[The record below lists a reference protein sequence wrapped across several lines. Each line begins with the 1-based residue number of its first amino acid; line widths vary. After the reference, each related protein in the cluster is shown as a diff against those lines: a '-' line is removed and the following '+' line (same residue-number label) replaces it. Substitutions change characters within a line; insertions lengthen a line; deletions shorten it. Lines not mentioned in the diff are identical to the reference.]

1 MLKEYL
7 ESIKDLTPESN
18 ELTHR
23 TFLQILLISLKDDFN
38 TEFKIEHEPK
48 KDKQGGQPDFRV
60 SYQGLNIG
68 YIENKRVG
76 TDLIQLLKSDQILKY
91 LELNPNLMLTD
102 YLNFVWVGKDENN
115 APLIKKEI
123 SVSSLDELSKPLK
136 PNPQTECDLVELFK
150 SFFNYEAA
158 PITNAKDFATHL
170 SAPTKYLKDALIQYQ
185 EKAQV
190 SSIFNNFKEYLY
202 EELSF
207 EDFSDA
213 LAQTLTYSLFLA
225 KLNHPFEKI
234 NLDNVRSSIPENFAV
249 IREMADFLKK
259 LDAIKEIQW
268 LLDEILSLIN
278 HVNMDSII
286 KDLNDDK
293 DPYLHFYETFLSA
306 YDPKLREK
314 KGVYYTPDSV
324 VKFIINALDSLLKT
338 HFKDAPLGLKS
349 ALDNEN
355 IKLLDFATGTGTFLL
370 EAFRKALET
379 RKTSDGGTS
388 TKEDK
393 YQNLLKQFYG
403 FEYLIAP
410 YAIAH
415 LNLSQAFKEEFKKP
429 LKENDALQIILT
441 NTLIQPSEIAADRG
455 LQPIFEKELKSAQ
468 EIKKDEKI
476 LIITGNPPYSGA
488 SSNEGLFEW
497 EVRAT
502 YGIEPEFQTIEI
514 ERNVKLTDK
523 IKKLLKNIQTQ
534 NEGDKSVKNTNKD
547 ALKNLKKLHSKYKLQ
562 KEKNPKWLLDDYVK
576 FMRFAQNKIES
587 LGHGLFGFISNNAF
601 LDNPTFRGLRRSLL
615 ECYDELYILNLHGNA
630 RKKEETPQGA
640 KDENVFNIM
649 QGVSINLFVKKAQA
663 TKQKILQKIYYYDVY
678 GERAEKYDF
687 LAQNDLNSI
696 EWLELAPREPFY
708 LLIPQKTSL
717 LDEYEQGFSVQDMF
731 QVGSTGICSQ
741 RDHVVFHKDKE
752 SLLKLLKDFSTLEP
766 SELRRIYNIKKD
778 GRDWRLEYA
787 IKDVKANANNLEEY
801 IVSCQYRPFDFYYT
815 YYTGKSKSFIAY
827 PRGEVFKHMLPPPT
841 NPKTPNQTCKNV
853 ALNIARQSKMHG
865 EWRYVMA
872 HKELVDINLIASAGS
887 MGVGYNYPICQFN
900 NPNYTENFTPEFRSF
915 IDKHYNH
922 SFEPLEVLGYI
933 YALLY
938 SPNYRKRYEE
948 FLKADYPKIL
958 FTNNKDL
965 FRVLSLLGIE
975 LIGLHVLNQESLN
988 HSFEKLKDATIGGSY
1003 YKEAHERNPIIK
1015 KPSYNEPEQ
1024 RLYINHSAY
1033 FRGVSEE
1040 IYNYMIGGYGVL
1052 DKYLK
1057 SHKNESCNFDHVSNI
1072 IKVIARTI
1080 EIQKTLGFLTSDLP
1094 HLKGNDSQAL
1104 MQEILQ
1110 NPPPPPHLIPISPL
1124 SYRAKPKP
1132 SEILTLMPH
1141 SSAKKQAIT
1150 ISIAEAEV
1158 QPSLYSVLPNLA
1170 LICDRGS
1177 KVSPISNVFVTNML
1191 CDLHVNGS
1199 GSYAFLLYR
1208 LE

>member
-7 ESIKDLTPESN
+7 ESIKDLTPEKN

-23 TFLQILLISLKDDFN
+23 PFLHNLLDKLKNHFN
-38 TEFKIEHEPK
+38 KEFKIEHEPK
-48 KDKQGGQPDFRV
+48 REQRSQPDFRI

-68 YIENKRVG
+68 YIENKKVG
-76 TDLIQLLKSDQILKY
+76 FDLNQLLEEKQILKY
-91 LELNPNLMLTD
+91 LELNPNLMLTN
-102 YLNFVWVGKDENN
+102 YLDFVWVGKDENN
-115 APLIKKEI
+115 EPLIKRKI
-123 SVSSLDELSKPLK
+123 SVASLDELSKPLK
-136 PNPQTECDLVELFK
+136 PEPQTERDLIELFK
-150 SFFNYEAA
+150 SFFNHEAA

-170 SAPTKYLKDALIQYQ
+170 SPRTRYLKDALIKYQ
-185 EKAQV
+185 EKTQV
-190 SSIFNNFKEYLY
+190 SSIFKNFKEYLY

-234 NLDNVRSSIPENFAV
+234 NLDNVRSSIPKNFAV

-259 LDAIKEIQW
+259 LDEIKEIQW
-268 LLDEILSLIN
+268 LLNEILSSIN
-278 HVNMDSII
+278 HVDMDSIL

-370 EAFRKALET
+370 EAFRKALEV

-429 LKENDALQIILT
+429 LKENDVLKIILT

-497 EVRAT
+497 EVKAT

-514 ERNVKLTDK
+514 EKNIKLTDK
-523 IKKLLKNIQTQ
+523 IKKFLNNIQKQ
-534 NEGDKSVKNTNKD
+534 KESGSKD
-547 ALKNLKKLHSKYKLQ
+547 ALKALKNLHSKYKLQ

-649 QGVSINLFVKKAQA
+649 QGVSINLFVKKAQT
-663 TKQKILQKIYYYDVY
+663 TKQKIYYYDVY
-678 GERAEKYDF
+678 GERAEKYAF

-696 EWLELAPREPFY
+696 EWLEVAPRGPFY
-708 LLIPQKTSL
+708 LLLPLKTPL

-731 QVGSTGICSQ
+731 QVGSTGICSK

-766 SELRRIYNIKKD
+766 SELRRKYDIGD
-778 GRDWRLEYA
+778 DSRDWRLDNA
-787 IKDVKANANNLEEY
+787 IKEVKTNIKRLEKY
-801 IVSCQYRPFDFYYT
+801 IVLCQYRPFDYRWT
-815 YYTGKSKSFIAY
+815 YYTPNSRTFLAY
-827 PRGEVFKHMLPPPT
+827 PVYDVFKHMLPPPT
-841 NPKTPNQTCKNV
+841 NPKTPNQTRKNV
-853 ALNIARQSKMHG
+853 ALNTPRQLKNNDKSWTQCFISSH
-865 EWRYVMA
+865 
-872 HKELVDINLIASAGS
+872 INDQGLSSGGNGAG
-887 MGVGYNYPICQFN
+887 VNYPLYQFRD
-900 NPNYTENFTPEFRSF
+900 PNYTENFTPEFRSF
-915 IDKHYNH
+915 IDKHYSH
-922 SFEPLEVLGYI
+922 HFEPLEVLGYI

-938 SPNYRKRYEE
+938 SPNYRKRYED
-948 FLKADYPKIL
+948 FLKTDYPKIL

-988 HSFEKLKDATIGGSY
+988 YSSEKLKDATIGESC
-1003 YKEAHERNPIIK
+1003 YKEAHDRIIK
-1015 KPSYNEPEQ
+1015 KPSHNEPEK

-1033 FRGVSEE
+1033 FRGVSQE
-1040 IYNYMIGGYGVL
+1040 IYHYMIGGYGVL

-1057 SHKNESCNFDHVSNI
+1057 SHKNEPCNFDHVTNI

-1110 NPPPPPHLIPISPL
+1110 NPPPPPHLIPISLL

-1141 SSAKKQAIT
+1141 SSAKKRAIT
-1150 ISIAEAEV
+1150 TSTAEAEV
-1158 QPSLYSVLPNLA
+1158 QPSPYSVLPNLA

>member
-7 ESIKDLTPESN
+7 ESIKNITPESN
-18 ELTHR
+18 EPTHR
-23 TFLQILLISLKDDFN
+23 RPLENLLISLKDHFN
-38 TEFKIEHEPK
+38 KEFKIEHEPK
-48 KDKQGGQPDFRV
+48 RERGSQPDFRI

-76 TDLIQLLKSDQILKY
+76 TDLNQLLKKDQILKY

-102 YLNFVWVGKDENN
+102 YLNFMWVGKDENN
-115 APLIKKEI
+115 EPLIKREI
-123 SVSSLDELSKPLK
+123 SVASLDELSKPLK
-136 PNPQTECDLVELFK
+136 PNPQTERDLIELFR
-150 SFFNYEAA
+150 SFFNHEAA
-158 PITNAKDFATHL
+158 PITNAKDFANAL
-170 SAPTKYLKDALIQYQ
+170 SAPTRYLKDALIAYQ
-185 EKAQV
+185 KDDQV
-190 SSIFNNFKEYLY
+190 SSIFKNFKEYLY

-207 EDFSDA
+207 EDFNDA
-213 LAQTLTYSLFLA
+213 FAQTLTYSLFIA

-234 NLDNVRSSIPENFAV
+234 NLDNVRSSIPKNFAV
-249 IREMADFLKK
+249 IREMADFLKR
-259 LDAIKEIQW
+259 LDSIKEIQW

-278 HVNMDSII
+278 HVDMDSII

-306 YDPKLREK
+306 YDPKLRES

-379 RKTSDGGTS
+379 RKTSDGGIS

-429 LKENDALQIILT
+429 LKENDALKIILT
-441 NTLIQPSEIAADRG
+441 NTLIQPSEIVAYRG

-468 EIKKDEKI
+468 EIKKNEKI

-497 EVRAT
+497 EVKAT

-514 ERNVKLTDK
+514 EKKVKLTAK
-523 IKKLLKNIQTQ
+523 IQTLLKNIQKQ
-534 NEGDKSVKNTNKD
+534 KESGSKN
-547 ALKNLKKLHSKYKLQ
+547 ALKELKNLHSKYKLQ

-576 FMRFAQNKIES
+576 FMRFAQNKIKS

-649 QGVSINLFVKKAQA
+649 QGVSINLFVKKAQT
-663 TKQKILQKIYYYDVY
+663 TKQKICYYDVY
-678 GERAEKYDF
+678 GERAEKYAF

-696 EWLELAPREPFY
+696 EWLEIAPREPFY
-708 LLIPQKTSL
+708 LLIPQKTPL
-717 LDEYEQGFSVQDMF
+717 LEEYEQGFSVQDMF
-731 QVGSTGICSQ
+731 QIGSTGICSQ

-841 NPKTPNQTCKNV
+841 NPKTPNQTRKNV

-887 MGVGYNYPICQFN
+887 MGVGYNYPLYQFKH
-900 NPNYTENFTPEFRSF
+900 PNYTENFTPEFRSF
-915 IDKHYNH
+915 IDKHYSH
-922 SFEPLEVLGYI
+922 PFEPLEILGYI

-938 SPNYRKRYEE
+938 SPKQWRETLPDLPSLNFDENPLESFKEIKDLAPSVYRKLLDNDGI
-948 FLKADYPKIL
+948 FNLVLIL
-958 FTNNKDL
+958 F
-965 FRVLSLLGIE
+965 
-975 LIGLHVLNQESLN
+975 
-988 HSFEKLKDATIGGSY
+988 
-1003 YKEAHERNPIIK
+1003 
-1015 KPSYNEPEQ
+1015 PEQ
-1024 RLYINHSAY
+1024 KVLKMLIEHFRQQNKTIYQQLASKLAARL
-1033 FRGVSEE
+1033 
-1040 IYNYMIGGYGVL
+1040 
-1052 DKYLK
+1052 
-1057 SHKNESCNFDHVSNI
+1057 
-1072 IKVIARTI
+1072 
-1080 EIQKTLGFLTSDLP
+1080 LP
-1094 HLKGNDSQAL
+1094 L
-1104 MQEILQ
+1104 
-1110 NPPPPPHLIPISPL
+1110 
-1124 SYRAKPKP
+1124 R
-1132 SEILTLMPH
+1132 
-1141 SSAKKQAIT
+1141 
-1150 ISIAEAEV
+1150 
-1158 QPSLYSVLPNLA
+1158 
-1170 LICDRGS
+1170 
-1177 KVSPISNVFVTNML
+1177 
-1191 CDLHVNGS
+1191 
-1199 GSYAFLLYR
+1199 
-1208 LE
+1208 

>member
-7 ESIKDLTPESN
+7 ESIKDLTPEKN

-23 TFLQILLISLKDDFN
+23 LFLHNLLDKLKNHFN
-38 TEFKIEHEPK
+38 KEFKIEHEPK
-48 KDKQGGQPDFRV
+48 KEQGSQPDFRV
-60 SYQGLNIG
+60 SFQGLNIG
-68 YIENKRVG
+68 YIENKRAG
-76 TDLIQLLKSDQILKY
+76 EDLSQLLKSDQILKY

-102 YLNFVWVGKDENN
+102 YLNFMWVGKDENN
-115 APLIKKEI
+115 APFIKKEI
-123 SVSSLDELSKPLK
+123 SIASLDELSKPPK
-136 PNPQTECDLVELFK
+136 AQTERDLIELFK

-158 PITNAKDFATHL
+158 PIANAKDFATHL
-170 SAPTKYLKDALIQYQ
+170 SPRTRYLKDALIKYQ
-185 EKAQV
+185 EKTQV
-190 SSIFNNFKEYLY
+190 SSIFKNFKEYLY

-259 LDAIKEIQW
+259 LDGIKEIQW
-268 LLDEILSLIN
+268 LLNEILSSIN
-278 HVNMDSII
+278 HVDMDSIL

-306 YDPKLREK
+306 YDPKLRES

-370 EAFRKALET
+370 EAFRKALEM
-379 RKTSDGGTS
+379 RKTSDGGIS

-429 LKENDALQIILT
+429 LKENDALKIILT
-441 NTLIQPSEIAADRG
+441 NTLIQPSEIAAYRG
-455 LQPIFEKELKSAQ
+455 LNPIFETELLNAQ
-468 EIKKDEKI
+468 EIKKDENI

-497 EVRAT
+497 EVKAT
-502 YGIEPEFQTIEI
+502 YGIEPKFQTIEI
-514 ERNVKLTDK
+514 EKKVKLTDK
-523 IKKLLKNIQTQ
+523 IKKLLKNLQTQ
-534 NEGDKSVKNTNKD
+534 KESNNQTQKQSNKSVKNTNKD
-547 ALKNLKKLHSKYKLQ
+547 ALKSLKQLHSKYKLQ
-562 KEKNPKWLLDDYVK
+562 NEKNPKWLLDDYVK

-630 RKKEETPQGA
+630 RKKEKTPQGTD
-640 KDENVFNIM
+640 DENVFNIK
-649 QGVSINLFVKKAQA
+649 QGVSINLFVKKPQT
-663 TKQKILQKIYYYDVY
+663 TKQKIHYYDVY
-678 GERAEKYDF
+678 GKRAEKYAF

-696 EWLELAPREPFY
+696 EWLELTPREPFY
-708 LLIPQKTSL
+708 SLLPLETPL
-717 LDEYEQGFSVQDMF
+717 LDEYEQGFSVQEMF
-731 QVGSTGICSQ
+731 QISSVGIVTG
-741 RDHVVFHKDKE
+741 RDRIFIANNTE
-752 SLLKLLKDFSTLEP
+752 SLKEQVLKYCNEFNEQC
-766 SELRRIYNIKKD
+766 
-778 GRDWRLEYA
+778 
-787 IKDVKANANNLEEY
+787 IKD
-801 IVSCQYRPFDFYYT
+801 IHYRPFDIRKVYYDT
-815 YYTGKSKSFIAY
+815 KKLERARENT
-827 PRGEVFKHMLPPPT
+827 FKHMLPPPT
-841 NPKTPNQTCKNV
+841 NPKTPNQTRKNA
-853 ALNIARQSKMHG
+853 ALNTPRQLKNNDKS
-865 EWRYVMA
+865 WTQCFISSN
-872 HKELVDINLIASAGS
+872 INDQGLSSGGNGAG
-887 MGVGYNYPICQFN
+887 VNYPLYQFRD
-900 NPNYTENFTPEFRSF
+900 PNYTENFTPEFRSF

-938 SPNYRKRYEE
+938 SPNYRKRYED

-958 FTNNKDL
+958 FTENKDL

-988 HSFEKLKDATIGGSY
+988 YSFEKLKDATIGESGY
-1003 YKEAHERNPIIK
+1003 IEAHERNPIIK
-1015 KPSYNEPEQ
+1015 KPSHNEQ
-1024 RLYINHSAY
+1024 QLYINHSAY
-1033 FRGVSEE
+1033 FSGVSQE
-1040 IYNYMIGGYGVL
+1040 IYDYRIGGYCVL

-1057 SHKNESCNFDHVSNI
+1057 SHKNEPCDFDHVTRI

-1094 HLKGNDSQAL
+1094 HLKGNDSKAL

-1110 NPPPPPHLIPISPL
+1110 NPPPPPPI
-1124 SYRAKPKP
+1124 
-1132 SEILTLMPH
+1132 
-1141 SSAKKQAIT
+1141 
-1150 ISIAEAEV
+1150 
-1158 QPSLYSVLPNLA
+1158 
-1170 LICDRGS
+1170 
-1177 KVSPISNVFVTNML
+1177 
-1191 CDLHVNGS
+1191 
-1199 GSYAFLLYR
+1199 
-1208 LE
+1208 

>member
-1 MLKEYL
+1 
-7 ESIKDLTPESN
+7 
-18 ELTHR
+18 
-23 TFLQILLISLKDDFN
+23 
-38 TEFKIEHEPK
+38 
-48 KDKQGGQPDFRV
+48 
-60 SYQGLNIG
+60 
-68 YIENKRVG
+68 
-76 TDLIQLLKSDQILKY
+76 
-91 LELNPNLMLTD
+91 
-102 YLNFVWVGKDENN
+102 
-115 APLIKKEI
+115 KEI
-123 SVSSLDELSKPLK
+123 ERVK
-136 PNPQTECDLVELFK
+136 
-150 SFFNYEAA
+150 
-158 PITNAKDFATHL
+158 I
-170 SAPTKYLKDALIQYQ
+170 
-185 EKAQV
+185 
-190 SSIFNNFKEYLY
+190 NNKEYLY

-213 LAQTLTYSLFLA
+213 FAQTLTYSLFLA

-234 NLDNVRSSIPENFAV
+234 NLDNVRSSIPKNFAV

-259 LDAIKEIQW
+259 LDEIEEIQW
-268 LLDEILSLIN
+268 LLNEILSSIN
-278 HVNMDSII
+278 HVDMDSIL

-306 YDPKLREK
+306 YDPKLRES

-370 EAFRKALET
+370 EAFRKALEM

-429 LKENDALQIILT
+429 LKENDALKIILT
-441 NTLIQPSEIAADRG
+441 NTLIQPSEIAAYRG
-455 LQPIFEKELKSAQ
+455 LQPIFETELKSAQ
-468 EIKKDEKI
+468 KIKKDENI

-497 EVRAT
+497 EVKAT

-514 ERNVKLTDK
+514 EKKVKLTDK
-523 IKKLLKNIQTQ
+523 IQTLLKNIQKQ
-534 NEGDKSVKNTNKD
+534 KESGSKN
-547 ALKNLKKLHSKYKLQ
+547 ALKELKSLHSKYKLQ

-640 KDENVFNIM
+640 KDENVFNIK
-649 QGVSINLFVKKAQA
+649 QGVSINLFVKKVQVV
-663 TKQKILQKIYYYDVY
+663 KQKIFYYDVY
-678 GERAEKYDF
+678 GQRAEKYAF

-696 EWLELAPREPFY
+696 EWLEIAPREPFY
-708 LLIPQKTSL
+708 LLIPQKTPL
-717 LDEYEQGFSVQDMF
+717 LDEYEQGFSVQEMF

-766 SELRRIYNIKKD
+766 SELRRIYKIKKD

-787 IKDVKANANNLEEY
+787 IRDVRANADNLEKY
-801 IVSCQYRPFDFYYT
+801 IVLCQYRPFDFYYT

-841 NPKTPNQTCKNV
+841 NPKTPNQTRKNV
-853 ALNIARQSKMHG
+853 VLITSRRFCQSQK
-865 EWRYVMA
+865 
-872 HKELVDINLIASAGS
+872 S
-887 MGVGYNYPICQFN
+887 GVGFVSNKISDLRTWTCPGMEGGDYVNPLYYNH
-900 NPNYTENFTPEFRSF
+900 NYTENFTPEFRSF
-915 IDKHYNH
+915 IDKHYSH
-922 SFEPLEVLGYI
+922 HFEPLEVLGYI

-938 SPNYRKRYEE
+938 SPNYRKRYED

-965 FRVLSLLGIE
+965 FRALSLLGIE
-975 LIGLHVLNQESLN
+975 LIGLHVLNKESLN
-988 HSFEKLKDATIGGSY
+988 HSFEKLKDATIGESC

-1015 KPSYNEPEQ
+1015 KPAYNEQEQ

-1033 FRGVSEE
+1033 FSGVSQE
-1040 IYNYMIGGYGVL
+1040 IHDYRIGGYGVL

-1057 SHKNESCNFDHVSNI
+1057 SHKNESCDFDHVTNI

-1110 NPPPPPHLIPISPL
+1110 NPPPPPPFNTNI
-1124 SYRAKPKP
+1124 
-1132 SEILTLMPH
+1132 
-1141 SSAKKQAIT
+1141 
-1150 ISIAEAEV
+1150 
-1158 QPSLYSVLPNLA
+1158 A
-1170 LICDRGS
+1170 LILSRQAKAIGDLEFDGAFISKEASDNNIYRRGG
-1177 KVSPISNVFVTNML
+1177 
-1191 CDLHVNGS
+1191 GS
-1199 GSYAFLLYR
+1199 AFPLFCIA
-1208 LE
+1208 

>member
-7 ESIKDLTPESN
+7 ESIKDLTTEKN

-23 TFLQILLISLKDDFN
+23 LFLHNLLDKLKNHFN
-38 TEFKIEHEPK
+38 KEFKIEHEPK
-48 KDKQGGQPDFRV
+48 RDQGSQPDFRI

-68 YIENKRVG
+68 YIENKRAG
-76 TDLIQLLKSDQILKY
+76 ENLSQLLKSDQILKY

-123 SVSSLDELSKPLK
+123 SVASLDELSKSLN
-136 PNPQTECDLVELFK
+136 PNPQIERDLIELFK

-158 PITNAKDFATHL
+158 PIANAKDFATHL
-170 SAPTKYLKDALIQYQ
+170 SAPTRYLKDALITYQ
-185 EKAQV
+185 QEDQV
-190 SSIFNNFKEYLY
+190 SSIFKNFKEYLY

-213 LAQTLTYSLFLA
+213 FAQTLTYSLFIA

-234 NLDNVRSSIPENFAV
+234 NLDNVRSSIPKNFAV

-268 LLDEILSLIN
+268 LLNEILSLIN

-306 YDPKLREK
+306 YDPKLRES

-370 EAFRKALET
+370 EAFRKALEM
-379 RKTSDGGTS
+379 RKTSDGGIS

-429 LKENDALQIILT
+429 LKENDALKIILT
-441 NTLIQPSEIAADRG
+441 NTLIQPSEIVAYRG
-455 LQPIFEKELKSAQ
+455 LSPIFEKELSNAQ
-468 EIKKDEKI
+468 EIKKNENI

-497 EVRAT
+497 EVKAT

-514 ERNVKLTDK
+514 EKKVKLTDK
-523 IKKLLKNIQTQ
+523 IKTLLKNIQTQ
-534 NEGDKSVKNTNKD
+534 KQGGSKE
-547 ALKNLKKLHSKYKLQ
+547 ALKELKKLHSKYKLQ

-649 QGVSINLFVKKAQA
+649 QGVSINLFVKKAQT
-663 TKQKILQKIYYYDVY
+663 TKQKIHYYDVY
-678 GERAEKYDF
+678 GQRAEKYAF

-696 EWLELAPREPFY
+696 NWLELAPRAPFY
-708 LLIPQKTSL
+708 LLIPQKTPL
-717 LDEYEQGFSVQDMF
+717 LEEYEQGFSVQEMF
-731 QVGSTGICSQ
+731 QISSVGIVTG
-741 RDHVVFHKDKE
+741 RDHVIFHKDKE

-766 SELRRIYNIKKD
+766 SELRKIYEIKKD
-778 GRDWRLEYA
+778 SRDWRLEYA
-787 IKDVKANANNLEEY
+787 IRDVRANADNLEEY
-801 IVSCQYRPFDFYYT
+801 IVLCQYRPFDYRWT
-815 YYTGKSKSFIAY
+815 YYTDKSCGFLARPVY
-827 PRGEVFKHMLPPPT
+827 DVFKHMLPPP
-841 NPKTPNQTCKNV
+841 
-853 ALNIARQSKMHG
+853 
-865 EWRYVMA
+865 
-872 HKELVDINLIASAGS
+872 
-887 MGVGYNYPICQFN
+887 
-900 NPNYTENFTPEFRSF
+900 
-915 IDKHYNH
+915 
-922 SFEPLEVLGYI
+922 
-933 YALLY
+933 
-938 SPNYRKRYEE
+938 
-948 FLKADYPKIL
+948 
-958 FTNNKDL
+958 
-965 FRVLSLLGIE
+965 
-975 LIGLHVLNQESLN
+975 
-988 HSFEKLKDATIGGSY
+988 
-1003 YKEAHERNPIIK
+1003 
-1015 KPSYNEPEQ
+1015 
-1024 RLYINHSAY
+1024 
-1033 FRGVSEE
+1033 
-1040 IYNYMIGGYGVL
+1040 
-1052 DKYLK
+1052 
-1057 SHKNESCNFDHVSNI
+1057 
-1072 IKVIARTI
+1072 
-1080 EIQKTLGFLTSDLP
+1080 
-1094 HLKGNDSQAL
+1094 
-1104 MQEILQ
+1104 
-1110 NPPPPPHLIPISPL
+1110 PPPPTPPPPTPHPPTTHTTHT
-1124 SYRAKPKP
+1124 PP
-1132 SEILTLMPH
+1132 PQHQTQH
-1141 SSAKKQAIT
+1141 NTT
-1150 ISIAEAEV
+1150 I
-1158 QPSLYSVLPNLA
+1158 
-1170 LICDRGS
+1170 
-1177 KVSPISNVFVTNML
+1177 
-1191 CDLHVNGS
+1191 
-1199 GSYAFLLYR
+1199 
-1208 LE
+1208 

>member
-1 MLKEYL
+1 M
-7 ESIKDLTPESN
+7 
-18 ELTHR
+18 R
-23 TFLQILLISLKDDFN
+23 SLK
-38 TEFKIEHEPK
+38 
-48 KDKQGGQPDFRV
+48 R
-60 SYQGLNIG
+60 S
-68 YIENKRVG
+68 
-76 TDLIQLLKSDQILKY
+76 
-91 LELNPNLMLTD
+91 LTA
-102 YLNFVWVGKDENN
+102 F
-115 APLIKKEI
+115 
-123 SVSSLDELSKPLK
+123 
-136 PNPQTECDLVELFK
+136 
-150 SFFNYEAA
+150 
-158 PITNAKDFATHL
+158 
-170 SAPTKYLKDALIQYQ
+170 
-185 EKAQV
+185 
-190 SSIFNNFKEYLY
+190 
-202 EELSF
+202 
-207 EDFSDA
+207 
-213 LAQTLTYSLFLA
+213 FLA
-225 KLNHPFEKI
+225 KLNHPSEKI
-234 NLDNVRSSIPENFAV
+234 NLDNVRSSIPKNFAV

-268 LLDEILSLIN
+268 LLNEILNLIN
-278 HVNMDSII
+278 HVDMDSII

-370 EAFRKALET
+370 EAFRKALEV
-379 RKTSDGGTS
+379 RKTSDGGIS

-429 LKENDALQIILT
+429 LKENDALKIILT
-441 NTLIQPSEIAADRG
+441 NTLIQPSEIVAYRG
-455 LQPIFEKELKSAQ
+455 LQPIFEKELSNAQ
-468 EIKKDEKI
+468 EIKKDENI

-488 SSNEGLFEW
+488 SENKGLFEW
-497 EVRAT
+497 EVKAT

-514 ERNVKLTDK
+514 EKNVKLADK
-523 IKKLLKNIQTQ
+523 IQTLLNNIQTQ
-534 NEGDKSVKNTNKD
+534 KESGSKN
-547 ALKNLKKLHSKYKLQ
+547 ALKELKNLHSKYKLQ

-615 ECYDELYILNLHGNA
+615 GCYDEIYILNLHGNA

-640 KDENVFNIM
+640 KDENVFNIK

-663 TKQKILQKIYYYDVY
+663 TKQKIFYYDVY
-678 GERAEKYDF
+678 GQRAEKYAF
-687 LAQNDLNSI
+687 LAQNDLDSI
-696 EWLELAPREPFY
+696 EWLELTPREPFY
-708 LLIPQKTSL
+708 LLLPLKTPL
-717 LDEYEQGFSVQDMF
+717 LEEYEQGFSVQEMF
-731 QVGSTGICSQ
+731 QISSVGIATG
-741 RDHVVFHKDKE
+741 KDRIFIANNTE
-752 SLLKLLKDFSTLEP
+752 SLKEQV
-766 SELRRIYNIKKD
+766 LRYCN
-778 GRDWRLEYA
+778 EFNEQC
-787 IKDVKANANNLEEY
+787 IKD
-801 IVSCQYRPFDFYYT
+801 IHYRPFDIRKVYYDT
-815 YYTGKSKSFIAY
+815 KKLERARENT
-827 PRGEVFKHMLPPPT
+827 FKHMLPPPT
-841 NPKTPNQTCKNV
+841 NPKTPNQTRKNV
-853 ALNIARQSKMHG
+853 ALITSRRFCQSQK
-865 EWRYVMA
+865 
-872 HKELVDINLIASAGS
+872 S
-887 MGVGYNYPICQFN
+887 GVGFVSNKISDLRTWTCPGMEGGDYV
-900 NPNYTENFTPEFRSF
+900 NPLYHNLNYTENFTPEFRSF

-938 SPNYRKRYEE
+938 SPNYRKRYED

-965 FRVLSLLGIE
+965 FRALSLLGIE
-975 LIGLHVLNQESLN
+975 LIGLHVLNKESLN
-988 HSFEKLKDATIGGSY
+988 YSFEKLKDATIGESY
-1003 YKEAHERNPIIK
+1003 YSPSSKLTEAHERIIK
-1015 KPSYNEPEQ
+1015 KPAYNEPEQ

-1033 FRGVSEE
+1033 FKGVSQE
-1040 IYNYMIGGYGVL
+1040 IYDYRIGGYGAL

-1057 SHKNESCNFDHVSNI
+1057 SHKNEPCDFDHVSNI

-1094 HLKGNDSQAL
+1094 HLKGNGSEAL

-1110 NPPPPPHLIPISPL
+1110 NPHPPPHLIPISPL

-1150 ISIAEAEV
+1150 ISIAEAED
-1158 QPSLYSVLPNLA
+1158 QLSLYSALPNLA

-1177 KVSPISNVFVTNML
+1177 KVSPISNVFVTGML

-1199 GSYAFLLYR
+1199 GSYAFLLFK
-1208 LE
+1208 LKMSE

>member
-7 ESIKDLTPESN
+7 EGIKDITHESN

-23 TFLQILLISLKDDFN
+23 AFLQNLLKNLKDHFN
-38 TEFKIEHEPK
+38 KEFKIEHEPK

-76 TDLIQLLKSDQILKY
+76 TDLRKIVESEKSKQILKY

-102 YLNFVWVGKDENN
+102 YLNFMWVGKDEYN

-123 SVSSLDELSKPLK
+123 SVASLDELSKPLK
-136 PNPQTECDLVELFK
+136 PKPQTERDLIELFK
-150 SFFNYEAA
+150 SFFNHEAA
-158 PITNAKDFATHL
+158 PIANAKDFATHL
-170 SAPTKYLKDALIQYQ
+170 SPRTKYLKDALITYQ
-185 EKAQV
+185 KDEQV

-213 LAQTLTYSLFLA
+213 FAQTLTYSLFIA

-234 NLDNVRSSIPENFAV
+234 NLDNVRSSIPKNFAV

-259 LDAIKEIQW
+259 LDEIEEIQW
-268 LLDEILSLIN
+268 LLNEILSSIN
-278 HVNMDSII
+278 HVDMDSIL

-306 YDPKLREK
+306 YDPKLRES

-415 LNLSQAFKEEFKKP
+415 LNLSQAFKQEFKKP

-441 NTLIQPSEIAADRG
+441 NTLIQPSEIAAHRG

-488 SSNEGLFEW
+488 SENKGLFEW
-497 EVRAT
+497 EVKAT

-514 ERNVKLTDK
+514 EKNVKLTDK
-523 IKKLLKNIQTQ
+523 IQTLLNNIQKQKESGSKNALKELKN
-534 NEGDKSVKNTNKD
+534 
-547 ALKNLKKLHSKYKLQ
+547 LHSKYKLQ
-562 KEKNPKWLLDDYVK
+562 NEKNPKWLLDDYMK
-576 FMRFAQNKIES
+576 FMRFAQNKIKS

-649 QGVSINLFVKKAQA
+649 QGVSINLFVKKAQT
-663 TKQKILQKIYYYDVY
+663 TKQKIHYYDVY
-678 GERAEKYDF
+678 GQRAEKYAF

-696 EWLELAPREPFY
+696 EWLELTPREPFY
-708 LLIPQKTSL
+708 LLIPQEAL
-717 LDEYEQGFSVQDMF
+717 LLEEYEQGFSIQDMF

-766 SELRRIYNIKKD
+766 SELRRKYNIKKD

-827 PRGEVFKHMLPPPT
+827 PRGEVFKHMLPPP
-841 NPKTPNQTCKNV
+841 PPN
-853 ALNIARQSKMHG
+853 
-865 EWRYVMA
+865 
-872 HKELVDINLIASAGS
+872 
-887 MGVGYNYPICQFN
+887 
-900 NPNYTENFTPEFRSF
+900 
-915 IDKHYNH
+915 
-922 SFEPLEVLGYI
+922 
-933 YALLY
+933 
-938 SPNYRKRYEE
+938 
-948 FLKADYPKIL
+948 
-958 FTNNKDL
+958 
-965 FRVLSLLGIE
+965 
-975 LIGLHVLNQESLN
+975 
-988 HSFEKLKDATIGGSY
+988 
-1003 YKEAHERNPIIK
+1003 
-1015 KPSYNEPEQ
+1015 KP
-1024 RLYINHSAY
+1024 
-1033 FRGVSEE
+1033 
-1040 IYNYMIGGYGVL
+1040 
-1052 DKYLK
+1052 
-1057 SHKNESCNFDHVSNI
+1057 
-1072 IKVIARTI
+1072 
-1080 EIQKTLGFLTSDLP
+1080 
-1094 HLKGNDSQAL
+1094 
-1104 MQEILQ
+1104 
-1110 NPPPPPHLIPISPL
+1110 
-1124 SYRAKPKP
+1124 
-1132 SEILTLMPH
+1132 
-1141 SSAKKQAIT
+1141 
-1150 ISIAEAEV
+1150 
-1158 QPSLYSVLPNLA
+1158 
-1170 LICDRGS
+1170 
-1177 KVSPISNVFVTNML
+1177 
-1191 CDLHVNGS
+1191 
-1199 GSYAFLLYR
+1199 
-1208 LE
+1208 

>member
-1 MLKEYL
+1 MLEEYL
-7 ESIKDLTPESN
+7 ESIKDLTPEKN

-23 TFLQILLISLKDDFN
+23 PSLYNLLDKLKNHFN
-38 TEFKIEHEPK
+38 KEFKIEHEPER
-48 KDKQGGQPDFRV
+48 KQGSQPDFRI

-68 YIENKRVG
+68 YIENKRAG
-76 TDLIQLLKSDQILKY
+76 TDLSQLLKSDQILKY
-91 LELNPNLMLTD
+91 LELNPNLMLTN
-102 YLNFVWVGKDENN
+102 YLKFMWVGKDGNN
-115 APLIKKEI
+115 TPLIKKEI
-123 SVSSLDELSKPLK
+123 SVASLDELSKPLK
-136 PNPQTECDLVELFK
+136 PNPQTERDLIELFK
-150 SFFNYEAA
+150 SFFNHEAA

-170 SAPTKYLKDALIQYQ
+170 SPRTKYLKDALIKYQ

-190 SSIFNNFKEYLY
+190 SSIFKNFKEYLY

-234 NLDNVRSSIPENFAV
+234 NLDNVRSSIPKNFAV

-259 LDAIKEIQW
+259 LDEIKEIQW
-268 LLDEILSLIN
+268 LLNEILSSIN
-278 HVNMDSII
+278 HVDMDSIL

-306 YDPKLREK
+306 YDPKLRES

-415 LNLSQAFKEEFKKP
+415 LNLSQAFKQEFKKP

-441 NTLIQPSEIAADRG
+441 NTLIQPSEIAAHRG

-488 SSNEGLFEW
+488 SENKGLFEW
-497 EVRAT
+497 EVKAT

-514 ERNVKLTDK
+514 EKNVKLTDK
-523 IKKLLKNIQTQ
+523 IQTLLSSVQIQKQSGSKN
-534 NEGDKSVKNTNKD
+534 
-547 ALKNLKKLHSKYKLQ
+547 ALKELKKLHSKYKLQ
-562 KEKNPKWLLDDYVK
+562 NEKNPKWLLDDYVK
-576 FMRFAQNKIES
+576 FMRFAQNKIKS

-640 KDENVFNIM
+640 KDENVFNIK
-649 QGVSINLFVKKAQA
+649 QGVSINLFVKKAQT
-663 TKQKILQKIYYYDVY
+663 TKQKIHYYDVY
-678 GERAEKYDF
+678 GQRAEKYAF

-696 EWLELAPREPFY
+696 EWLEIAPRAPFY
-708 LLIPQKTSL
+708 SLLPLKTPL

-766 SELRRIYNIKKD
+766 SELRRKYNIKKD

-801 IVSCQYRPFDFYYT
+801 IVSCQYRPFDYRWT

-827 PRGEVFKHMLPPPT
+827 PRGEVFKHM
-841 NPKTPNQTCKNV
+841 
-853 ALNIARQSKMHG
+853 
-865 EWRYVMA
+865 
-872 HKELVDINLIASAGS
+872 
-887 MGVGYNYPICQFN
+887 F
-900 NPNYTENFTPEFRSF
+900 
-915 IDKHYNH
+915 
-922 SFEPLEVLGYI
+922 
-933 YALLY
+933 
-938 SPNYRKRYEE
+938 
-948 FLKADYPKIL
+948 
-958 FTNNKDL
+958 
-965 FRVLSLLGIE
+965 
-975 LIGLHVLNQESLN
+975 
-988 HSFEKLKDATIGGSY
+988 
-1003 YKEAHERNPIIK
+1003 
-1015 KPSYNEPEQ
+1015 
-1024 RLYINHSAY
+1024 
-1033 FRGVSEE
+1033 
-1040 IYNYMIGGYGVL
+1040 
-1052 DKYLK
+1052 
-1057 SHKNESCNFDHVSNI
+1057 
-1072 IKVIARTI
+1072 
-1080 EIQKTLGFLTSDLP
+1080 
-1094 HLKGNDSQAL
+1094 
-1104 MQEILQ
+1104 
-1110 NPPPPPHLIPISPL
+1110 PPPPQQTLKHPIKRVKMS
-1124 SYRAKPKP
+1124 R
-1132 SEILTLMPH
+1132 
-1141 SSAKKQAIT
+1141 
-1150 ISIAEAEV
+1150 
-1158 QPSLYSVLPNLA
+1158 
-1170 LICDRGS
+1170 
-1177 KVSPISNVFVTNML
+1177 
-1191 CDLHVNGS
+1191 
-1199 GSYAFLLYR
+1199 
-1208 LE
+1208 

>member
-7 ESIKDLTPESN
+7 ESIKDLTPEKN

-23 TFLQILLISLKDDFN
+23 LFLHNLLDKLKNHFN
-38 TEFKIEHEPK
+38 KEFKIEHEPNR
-48 KDKQGGQPDFRV
+48 DKQGGQPDFRV

-76 TDLIQLLKSDQILKY
+76 TNLSQLLKSDQILKY

-102 YLNFVWVGKDENN
+102 YLKFMWVGKDEENK
-115 APLIKKEI
+115 PLIKRKI
-123 SVSSLDELSKPLK
+123 SIASLDELSKPLK
-136 PNPQTECDLVELFK
+136 TNPQTERDLIAFFRG
-150 SFFNYEAA
+150 FFNYEAA
-158 PITNAKDFATHL
+158 PITNAKDFATRL
-170 SAPTKYLKDALIQYQ
+170 SAPTKYLKDALITYQ
-185 EKAQV
+185 KDTQV
-190 SSIFNNFKEYLY
+190 SSIFKNFKEYLY

-213 LAQTLTYSLFLA
+213 FAQTLTYSLFIA
-225 KLNHPFEKI
+225 KLNHPSEKI

-268 LLDEILSLIN
+268 LLNEILSLIN
-278 HVNMDSII
+278 HVDMDSII

-306 YDPKLREK
+306 YDPTLREK

-370 EAFRKALET
+370 EAFRKALEV

-441 NTLIQPSEIAADRG
+441 NTLIQPSEIVAYRG
-455 LQPIFEKELKSAQ
+455 LSPIFEKELSNAQ

-497 EVRAT
+497 EVKAT

-514 ERNVKLTDK
+514 EKKVKLTDK
-523 IKKLLKNIQTQ
+523 IQTLLKNIQTQ
-534 NEGDKSVKNTNKD
+534 KESGSKN
-547 ALKNLKKLHSKYKLQ
+547 ALKELKKLHSKYKLQ

-630 RKKEETPQGA
+630 RKKEKTPQGA

-696 EWLELAPREPFY
+696 NWLELTPREPFY
-708 LLIPQKTSL
+708 LLLPQKTPL
-717 LDEYEQGFSVQDMF
+717 LEEYEQGFSVQDMF
-731 QVGSTGICSQ
+731 QIGSTGICSQ

-827 PRGEVFKHMLPPPT
+827 PRGEVFKHMLPPPPPT
-841 NPKTPNQTCKNV
+841 NPKTPNQTRKNV
-853 ALNIARQSKMHG
+853 ALITSRRFCQSQK
-865 EWRYVMA
+865 
-872 HKELVDINLIASAGS
+872 S
-887 MGVGYNYPICQFN
+887 GVGFVSNKISDLRTWTCPGMEGGDYVNPLYY
-900 NPNYTENFTPEFRSF
+900 NPNYTENFMPEFRSF

-938 SPNYRKRYEE
+938 SPNYRKRYED

-965 FRVLSLLGIE
+965 FRALSLLGIE

-988 HSFEKLKDATIGGSY
+988 HSFEKLKDATIGESC
-1003 YKEAHERNPIIK
+1003 YKEERNPIIK
-1015 KPSYNEPEQ
+1015 KPSHNEPEK

-1033 FRGVSEE
+1033 FSGVSQE
-1040 IYNYMIGGYGVL
+1040 IYDYRIGGYGVL

-1057 SHKNESCNFDHVSNI
+1057 SHKNEPCDFDHVTNI
-1072 IKVIARTI
+1072 IKVIACTI

-1110 NPPPPPHLIPISPL
+1110 NPPPPPPFN
-1124 SYRAKPKP
+1124 
-1132 SEILTLMPH
+1132 TN
-1141 SSAKKQAIT
+1141 T
-1150 ISIAEAEV
+1150 
-1158 QPSLYSVLPNLA
+1158 A
-1170 LICDRGS
+1170 LILSRQAKAIGDFDFNAAFISKEASDNNIYRRGGG
-1177 KVSPISNVFVTNML
+1177 T
-1191 CDLHVNGS
+1191 
-1199 GSYAFLLYR
+1199 AFPLFCIA
-1208 LE
+1208 

>member
-7 ESIKDLTPESN
+7 ESIKDLTTEEN

-23 TFLQILLISLKDDFN
+23 LPLHNLLNRLKDHFN
-38 TEFKIEHEPK
+38 KEFKIEHEPK
-48 KDKQGGQPDFRV
+48 KEQGSQPDFRV
-60 SYQGLNIG
+60 SFQGLNIG
-68 YIENKRVG
+68 YIENKRAG
-76 TDLIQLLKSDQILKY
+76 ANFRQLLKSDQIRKY

-102 YLNFVWVGKDENN
+102 YLNFMWVGKDENN
-115 APLIKKEI
+115 APSIKKEI
-123 SVSSLDELSKPLK
+123 SVASPDELSKPLK
-136 PNPQTECDLVELFK
+136 PKPQTERDLIELFK
-150 SFFNYEAA
+150 SFFNHEAA

-170 SAPTKYLKDALIQYQ
+170 SPRTRYLKDALIKYQ
-185 EKAQV
+185 EKTQV

-234 NLDNVRSSIPENFAV
+234 NLDNVRSSIPKNFAV

-259 LDAIKEIQW
+259 LDGIKEIQW
-268 LLDEILSLIN
+268 LLNEILSSIN
-278 HVNMDSII
+278 HVDMDSII

-370 EAFRKALET
+370 EAFRKALEM
-379 RKTSDGGTS
+379 RKTSDGGIS

-441 NTLIQPSEIAADRG
+441 NTLIQPSEIVAYRG
-455 LQPIFEKELKSAQ
+455 LNPIFETELKSAQ
-468 EIKKDEKI
+468 EIKKNEKI
-476 LIITGNPPYSGA
+476 LIVTGNPPYSGA

-497 EVRAT
+497 EVKAT
-502 YGIEPEFQTIEI
+502 YGIEPEFQTIEV
-514 ERNVKLTDK
+514 EKNVKLTDK
-523 IKKLLKNIQTQ
+523 IQTLLNNIQKQ
-534 NEGDKSVKNTNKD
+534 KESGSKD
-547 ALKNLKKLHSKYKLQ
+547 ALKNLKQLCSKYKLQ

-663 TKQKILQKIYYYDVY
+663 TKQKIFYYDVY
-678 GERAEKYDF
+678 GQRAEKYAF

-696 EWLELAPREPFY
+696 EWLELTPREPFY
-708 LLIPQKTSL
+708 LLIPQETSL

-766 SELRRIYNIKKD
+766 SELRRKYNIKKD

-827 PRGEVFKHMLPPPT
+827 PRGEVFKHMLPPP
-841 NPKTPNQTCKNV
+841 PQQTLK
-853 ALNIARQSKMHG
+853 H
-865 EWRYVMA
+865 
-872 HKELVDINLIASAGS
+872 
-887 MGVGYNYPICQFN
+887 PI
-900 NPNYTENFTPEFRSF
+900 
-915 IDKHYNH
+915 K
-922 SFEPLEVLGYI
+922 
-933 YALLY
+933 
-938 SPNYRKRYEE
+938 
-948 FLKADYPKIL
+948 
-958 FTNNKDL
+958 
-965 FRVLSLLGIE
+965 
-975 LIGLHVLNQESLN
+975 
-988 HSFEKLKDATIGGSY
+988 
-1003 YKEAHERNPIIK
+1003 
-1015 KPSYNEPEQ
+1015 
-1024 RLYINHSAY
+1024 
-1033 FRGVSEE
+1033 
-1040 IYNYMIGGYGVL
+1040 
-1052 DKYLK
+1052 
-1057 SHKNESCNFDHVSNI
+1057 
-1072 IKVIARTI
+1072 
-1080 EIQKTLGFLTSDLP
+1080 
-1094 HLKGNDSQAL
+1094 
-1104 MQEILQ
+1104 
-1110 NPPPPPHLIPISPL
+1110 
-1124 SYRAKPKP
+1124 RAKM
-1132 SEILTLMPH
+1132 S
-1141 SSAKKQAIT
+1141 
-1150 ISIAEAEV
+1150 
-1158 QPSLYSVLPNLA
+1158 
-1170 LICDRGS
+1170 C
-1177 KVSPISNVFVTNML
+1177 
-1191 CDLHVNGS
+1191 
-1199 GSYAFLLYR
+1199 
-1208 LE
+1208 

>member
-7 ESIKDLTPESN
+7 ESIKDLTLETN
-18 ELTHR
+18 EHTHR
-23 TFLQILLISLKDDFN
+23 SFLQNLLNGLKDHFN
-38 TEFKIEHEPK
+38 KEYKIEHEPK
-48 KDKQGGQPDFRV
+48 REQGSQPDFRI
-60 SYQGLNIG
+60 SFQGLNIG
-68 YIENKRVG
+68 YVENKKAG
-76 TDLIQLLKSDQILKY
+76 TNLSQLLKDPQILKY

-102 YLNFVWVGKDENN
+102 YLNFMWVGKDENN
-115 APLIKKEI
+115 APFIKKEI
-123 SVSSLDELSKPLK
+123 AIASLDELSKPLN
-136 PNPQTECDLVELFK
+136 PNPQIERELIEIFRD
-150 SFFNYEAA
+150 FFNHEAV

-170 SAPTKYLKDALIQYQ
+170 SLRTKYLKDALIKYQ

-234 NLDNVRSSIPENFAV
+234 NLDNVRSSIPKNFAV

-259 LDAIKEIQW
+259 LDEIKEIQW
-268 LLDEILSLIN
+268 LLNEILSSIN
-278 HVNMDSII
+278 HVDMDSII

-306 YDPKLREK
+306 YDPKLRES

-324 VKFIINALDSLLKT
+324 VKFIINALDSLFKK

-379 RKTSDGGTS
+379 RKTSDGGIS
-388 TKEDK
+388 TREDK

-410 YAIAH
+410 YVIAH

-429 LKENDALQIILT
+429 LKENDALKIILT
-441 NTLIQPSEIAADRG
+441 NTLIQPSEIVAIRG
-455 LQPIFEKELKSAQ
+455 LNPIFENELKNAQ
-468 EIKKDEKI
+468 EIKKDENI

-488 SSNEGLFEW
+488 SSNKGLFEW
-497 EVRAT
+497 EVKAT

-514 ERNVKLTDK
+514 EKNKKLTDK
-523 IKKLLKNIQTQ
+523 IKTHLNNIQTRKQ
-534 NEGDKSVKNTNKD
+534 GDKD
-547 ALKNLKKLHSKYKLQ
+547 ALKEEENKLKDLHSKYKL
-562 KEKNPKWLLDDYVK
+562 KNEKNPKWLLDDYVK

-630 RKKEETPQGA
+630 RKKEETPEGA
-640 KDENVFNIM
+640 KDENVFNIK
-649 QGVSINLFVKKAQA
+649 QGVSINLFVKKAQT
-663 TKQKILQKIYYYDVY
+663 TKQKIFYYDVY
-678 GERAEKYDF
+678 GQRAEKYAF

-696 EWLELAPREPFY
+696 EWLEITKRAPFY
-708 LLIPQKTSL
+708 LLLPQETPL

-766 SELRRIYNIKKD
+766 SELRRIYKIKKD

-841 NPKTPNQTCKNV
+841 NPKTPNQTRKNL
-853 ALNIARQSKMHG
+853 ALNTPRQLKNKDKSWTQCFISSH
-865 EWRYVMA
+865 
-872 HKELVDINLIASAGS
+872 INDQGLSSGGNGAG
-887 MGVGYNYPICQFN
+887 VNYPLYQFN
-900 NPNYTENFTPEFRSF
+900 NPNYTENFKPEFRSF

-922 SFEPLEVLGYI
+922 SFEPLEILGYI

-938 SPNYRKRYEE
+938 SPNYRKRYED

-958 FTNNKDL
+958 FTKNKDL

-988 HSFEKLKDATIGGSY
+988 YSFEKLKDATIGESY
-1003 YKEAHERNPIIK
+1003 YKPTEAHERNPIIGK
-1015 KPSYNEPEQ
+1015 KPSHNEPEQ

-1033 FRGVSEE
+1033 FNGVSKE
-1040 IYNYMIGGYGVL
+1040 IYDYMIGGYCVL

-1057 SHKNESCNFDHVSNI
+1057 DHKDEPCNFDHVTNI
-1072 IKVIARTI
+1072 IKVIACTI
-1080 EIQKTLGFLTSDLP
+1080 EIQKTLALLTSDLP
-1094 HLKGNDSQAL
+1094 HLEGNDSNAL

-1110 NPPPPPHLIPISPL
+1110 NPPPPPI
-1124 SYRAKPKP
+1124 
-1132 SEILTLMPH
+1132 
-1141 SSAKKQAIT
+1141 
-1150 ISIAEAEV
+1150 
-1158 QPSLYSVLPNLA
+1158 
-1170 LICDRGS
+1170 
-1177 KVSPISNVFVTNML
+1177 
-1191 CDLHVNGS
+1191 
-1199 GSYAFLLYR
+1199 
-1208 LE
+1208 

>member
-7 ESIKDLTPESN
+7 ESIKDLTPEKN

-23 TFLQILLISLKDDFN
+23 PSLYNLLKNLKNDFN
-38 TEFKIEHEPK
+38 KEFKIEHEPNR
-48 KDKQGGQPDFRV
+48 DKQGGQPDFRV

-76 TDLIQLLKSDQILKY
+76 TDLRKIVESEKSDQILKY

-102 YLNFVWVGKDENN
+102 YLNFMWVGKDENN

-123 SVSSLDELSKPLK
+123 SIASLDELSKPLK
-136 PNPQTECDLVELFK
+136 PNPQTERDLIGFFRG
-150 SFFNYEAA
+150 FFNYEAA

-185 EKAQV
+185 KDTQV
-190 SSIFNNFKEYLY
+190 SSIFKNFKEYLY

-213 LAQTLTYSLFLA
+213 FAQTLTYSLFLA

-234 NLDNVRSSIPENFAV
+234 NLDNVRSSIPKNFAV

-268 LLDEILSLIN
+268 LLNEILSSIN
-278 HVNMDSII
+278 HVDMDSII

-306 YDPKLREK
+306 YDPKLRES

-324 VKFIINALDSLLKT
+324 VKFIINALDSLLTT

-429 LKENDALQIILT
+429 LKENDALKIILT
-441 NTLIQPSEIAADRG
+441 NTLIQPSEIVAYRG
-455 LQPIFEKELKSAQ
+455 LSPIFEKELLNAQ
-468 EIKKDEKI
+468 EIKKNENI

-488 SSNEGLFEW
+488 SSNESLFEW

-514 ERNVKLTDK
+514 EKKVKLTAK
-523 IKKLLKNIQTQ
+523 IQTLLKNIQKQ
-534 NEGDKSVKNTNKD
+534 KEGSSKD
-547 ALKNLKKLHSKYKLQ
+547 ALKALKNFHSKYKLQ

-649 QGVSINLFVKKAQA
+649 QGVSINLFVKKVQT
-663 TKQKILQKIYYYDVY
+663 TKQKIYYYDVY
-678 GERAEKYDF
+678 GQRAEKYAF

-708 LLIPQKTSL
+708 LLIPQETL
-717 LDEYEQGFSVQDMF
+717 LLEEYEQGFSVQEMF
-731 QVGSTGICSQ
+731 QISSVGIVTG
-741 RDHVVFHKDKE
+741 KDRIFIANNTE
-752 SLLKLLKDFSTLEP
+752 SLKEQVLKYCNEFNEQCVKD
-766 SELRRIYNIKKD
+766 IH
-778 GRDWRLEYA
+778 
-787 IKDVKANANNLEEY
+787 
-801 IVSCQYRPFDFYYT
+801 YRPFDIRKVYYDT
-815 YYTGKSKSFIAY
+815 KKLERARENT
-827 PRGEVFKHMLPPPT
+827 FKHMLPPP
-841 NPKTPNQTCKNV
+841 PN
-853 ALNIARQSKMHG
+853 
-865 EWRYVMA
+865 
-872 HKELVDINLIASAGS
+872 
-887 MGVGYNYPICQFN
+887 
-900 NPNYTENFTPEFRSF
+900 
-915 IDKHYNH
+915 
-922 SFEPLEVLGYI
+922 
-933 YALLY
+933 
-938 SPNYRKRYEE
+938 
-948 FLKADYPKIL
+948 
-958 FTNNKDL
+958 
-965 FRVLSLLGIE
+965 
-975 LIGLHVLNQESLN
+975 
-988 HSFEKLKDATIGGSY
+988 
-1003 YKEAHERNPIIK
+1003 
-1015 KPSYNEPEQ
+1015 KP
-1024 RLYINHSAY
+1024 
-1033 FRGVSEE
+1033 
-1040 IYNYMIGGYGVL
+1040 
-1052 DKYLK
+1052 
-1057 SHKNESCNFDHVSNI
+1057 
-1072 IKVIARTI
+1072 
-1080 EIQKTLGFLTSDLP
+1080 
-1094 HLKGNDSQAL
+1094 
-1104 MQEILQ
+1104 
-1110 NPPPPPHLIPISPL
+1110 
-1124 SYRAKPKP
+1124 
-1132 SEILTLMPH
+1132 
-1141 SSAKKQAIT
+1141 
-1150 ISIAEAEV
+1150 
-1158 QPSLYSVLPNLA
+1158 
-1170 LICDRGS
+1170 
-1177 KVSPISNVFVTNML
+1177 
-1191 CDLHVNGS
+1191 
-1199 GSYAFLLYR
+1199 
-1208 LE
+1208 

>member
-7 ESIKDLTPESN
+7 ESIKDITPESN

-23 TFLQILLISLKDDFN
+23 PSLYNLLDGLKKNFN
-38 TEFKIEHEPK
+38 KEFKIEHEPNR
-48 KDKQGGQPDFRV
+48 DKQGGQPDFRV

-68 YIENKRVG
+68 YIENKKVG
-76 TDLIQLLKSDQILKY
+76 TDLSQLLKSDQILKY

-102 YLNFVWVGKDENN
+102 YLNFMWVGKDEENK
-115 APLIKKEI
+115 PLIKRKI
-123 SVSSLDELSKPLK
+123 SIASLDELSKPLK
-136 PNPQTECDLVELFK
+136 PKPQTECDLIEFFRG
-150 SFFNYEAA
+150 FFNYEAA

-170 SAPTKYLKDALIQYQ
+170 SPRTKYLKDALIKYQ
-185 EKAQV
+185 EKVQV

-234 NLDNVRSSIPENFAV
+234 NLDNVRSSIPKNFAV

-259 LDAIKEIQW
+259 LDEIEGIQR
-268 LLDEILSLIN
+268 LLNEILSSIN
-278 HVNMDSII
+278 HVDMDSIL

-306 YDPKLREK
+306 YDPKLRES

-370 EAFRKALET
+370 EAFRKALEV

-429 LKENDALQIILT
+429 LKENDALKIILT

-468 EIKKDEKI
+468 EIKKDENI

-497 EVRAT
+497 EVKAT
-502 YGIEPEFQTIEI
+502 YGIEPEFQTIETKK
-514 ERNVKLTDK
+514 NVKLTDE
-523 IKKLLKNIQTQ
+523 IQTLLKNIQIQ
-534 NEGDKSVKNTNKD
+534 KESGGKD
-547 ALKNLKKLHSKYKLQ
+547 ALKELKNLHSKYKLQ
-562 KEKNPKWLLDDYVK
+562 NEKNPKWLLDDYVK

-615 ECYDELYILNLHGNA
+615 ECYDELYILNLHGNT
-630 RKKEETPQGA
+630 RKKEKTPQGA
-640 KDENVFNIM
+640 KDENFFNIM

-663 TKQKILQKIYYYDVY
+663 TKQKIFYYDVY
-678 GERAEKYDF
+678 GERAEKYAF

-696 EWLELAPREPFY
+696 EWLELTPREPFY
-708 LLIPQKTSL
+708 LLIPQETPL
-717 LDEYEQGFSVQDMF
+717 LDEYEQGFSVQEMF

-766 SELRRIYNIKKD
+766 SELRRKYNIKKD

-827 PRGEVFKHMLPPPT
+827 PRGEVFKHMLPPP
-841 NPKTPNQTCKNV
+841 PPN
-853 ALNIARQSKMHG
+853 
-865 EWRYVMA
+865 
-872 HKELVDINLIASAGS
+872 
-887 MGVGYNYPICQFN
+887 
-900 NPNYTENFTPEFRSF
+900 
-915 IDKHYNH
+915 
-922 SFEPLEVLGYI
+922 
-933 YALLY
+933 
-938 SPNYRKRYEE
+938 
-948 FLKADYPKIL
+948 
-958 FTNNKDL
+958 
-965 FRVLSLLGIE
+965 
-975 LIGLHVLNQESLN
+975 
-988 HSFEKLKDATIGGSY
+988 
-1003 YKEAHERNPIIK
+1003 
-1015 KPSYNEPEQ
+1015 KP
-1024 RLYINHSAY
+1024 
-1033 FRGVSEE
+1033 
-1040 IYNYMIGGYGVL
+1040 
-1052 DKYLK
+1052 
-1057 SHKNESCNFDHVSNI
+1057 
-1072 IKVIARTI
+1072 
-1080 EIQKTLGFLTSDLP
+1080 
-1094 HLKGNDSQAL
+1094 
-1104 MQEILQ
+1104 
-1110 NPPPPPHLIPISPL
+1110 
-1124 SYRAKPKP
+1124 
-1132 SEILTLMPH
+1132 
-1141 SSAKKQAIT
+1141 
-1150 ISIAEAEV
+1150 
-1158 QPSLYSVLPNLA
+1158 
-1170 LICDRGS
+1170 
-1177 KVSPISNVFVTNML
+1177 
-1191 CDLHVNGS
+1191 
-1199 GSYAFLLYR
+1199 
-1208 LE
+1208 

>member
-7 ESIKDLTPESN
+7 ESIKDLTPEKN

-23 TFLQILLISLKDDFN
+23 PSLYNLLNRLKDHFN
-38 TEFKIEHEPK
+38 KEFKIEHEPK
-48 KDKQGGQPDFRV
+48 KEQGSQPDFRV
-60 SYQGLNIG
+60 SFQGLNIG
-68 YIENKRVG
+68 YIENKKAGENLR
-76 TDLIQLLKSDQILKY
+76 QLLKEDQIRKY

-102 YLNFVWVGKDENN
+102 YLNFMWVGKDENN

-123 SVSSLDELSKPLK
+123 SIASLDELSKPLK
-136 PNPQTECDLVELFK
+136 PKPQTEHDLIELFK
-150 SFFNYEAA
+150 SFFNHEAA

-170 SAPTKYLKDALIQYQ
+170 SPRTRYLKDALIKYQ
-185 EKAQV
+185 EKTQV
-190 SSIFNNFKEYLY
+190 SSIFKNFKEYLY

-213 LAQTLTYSLFLA
+213 LAQTLTYSLFIA

-234 NLDNVRSSIPENFAV
+234 NLDNVRSSIPKNFAV

-259 LDAIKEIQW
+259 LDEIKEIQW
-268 LLDEILSLIN
+268 LLNEILSSIN
-278 HVNMDSII
+278 HVDMDSII

-306 YDPKLREK
+306 YDPKLRES

-379 RKTSDGGTS
+379 RKTSDGGIS

-429 LKENDALQIILT
+429 LKENDALKIILT
-441 NTLIQPSEIAADRG
+441 NTLIQPSETIAYRG
-455 LQPIFEKELKSAQ
+455 LNPIFETELLNAQ
-468 EIKKDEKI
+468 EIKKDENI

-497 EVRAT
+497 EVKAT

-514 ERNVKLTDK
+514 EKKVKLTDK
-523 IKKLLKNIQTQ
+523 IKTLLSSVQIQKQSGSKNAMKELKN
-534 NEGDKSVKNTNKD
+534 
-547 ALKNLKKLHSKYKLQ
+547 LHSKYKLQ
-562 KEKNPKWLLDDYVK
+562 NERNPKWLLDDYVK
-576 FMRFAQNKIES
+576 FMRFAQNKIKS

-601 LDNPTFRGLRRSLL
+601 LDNPTFRGLRHSLL

-630 RKKEETPQGA
+630 RKKEKTPQGA

-649 QGVSINLFVKKAQA
+649 QGVSINLFVKKVQT
-663 TKQKILQKIYYYDVY
+663 TKQKIHYYDVY
-678 GERAEKYDF
+678 GQRAEKYAF

-696 EWLELAPREPFY
+696 EWLELTPREPFY
-708 LLIPQKTSL
+708 SLLPLETRL

-731 QVGSTGICSQ
+731 QIGGTGICSK
-741 RDHVVFHKDKE
+741 RDHVVFHKKKE
-752 SLLKLLKDFSTLEP
+752 SLLELLKDFSTLEP
-766 SELRRIYNIKKD
+766 SELRRKYDIGD
-778 GRDWRLEYA
+778 DSRDWRLEYA
-787 IKDVKANANNLEEY
+787 VREVKTNIKRLEEY
-801 IVSCQYRPFDFYYT
+801 IVLCQYRPFDYRWT
-815 YYTGKSKSFIAY
+815 YYTPNSRTFLAY
-827 PRGEVFKHMLPPPT
+827 PVYDVFKHMLPPPT
-841 NPKTPNQTCKNV
+841 NPKTPNQTRKNV
-853 ALNIARQSKMHG
+853 ALITSRRFCQSQK
-865 EWRYVMA
+865 
-872 HKELVDINLIASAGS
+872 S
-887 MGVGYNYPICQFN
+887 GVGFVSNKISDLRTWTCPGMEGGDYVNPLYH
-900 NPNYTENFTPEFRSF
+900 NPNYTENFTPEFRGF
-915 IDKHYNH
+915 IDKRYNH

-938 SPNYRKRYEE
+938 SPNYRKRYED

-958 FTNNKDL
+958 FTENKDL

-988 HSFEKLKDATIGGSY
+988 YSFEKLKDATTIGESY
-1003 YKEAHERNPIIK
+1003 YKEAHERDRIIK

-1033 FRGVSEE
+1033 FVGVSQE
-1040 IYNYMIGGYGVL
+1040 IYDYRIGGYCVL

-1057 SHKNESCNFDHVSNI
+1057 SHKNEPCNFDHVTRI
-1072 IKVIARTI
+1072 IKVIACTI

-1094 HLKGNDSQAL
+1094 HLKGNGSEAL

-1110 NPPPPPHLIPISPL
+1110 NPPPPPPI
-1124 SYRAKPKP
+1124 
-1132 SEILTLMPH
+1132 
-1141 SSAKKQAIT
+1141 
-1150 ISIAEAEV
+1150 
-1158 QPSLYSVLPNLA
+1158 
-1170 LICDRGS
+1170 
-1177 KVSPISNVFVTNML
+1177 
-1191 CDLHVNGS
+1191 
-1199 GSYAFLLYR
+1199 
-1208 LE
+1208 

>member
-1 MLKEYL
+1 
-7 ESIKDLTPESN
+7 
-18 ELTHR
+18 
-23 TFLQILLISLKDDFN
+23 
-38 TEFKIEHEPK
+38 
-48 KDKQGGQPDFRV
+48 
-60 SYQGLNIG
+60 
-68 YIENKRVG
+68 
-76 TDLIQLLKSDQILKY
+76 
-91 LELNPNLMLTD
+91 MLTD
-102 YLNFVWVGKDENN
+102 YLNFVWVGKDEENK
-115 APLIKKEI
+115 PLIKREI
-123 SVSSLDELSKPLK
+123 SVASLDELSKPLK
-136 PNPQTECDLVELFK
+136 SNPQTERDLIELFK
-150 SFFNYEAA
+150 SFFNHEAA
-158 PITNAKDFATHL
+158 PITNAKDFTTHL
-170 SAPTKYLKDALIQYQ
+170 STPTKYLKDALIAYQ
-185 EKAQV
+185 KDEQV
-190 SSIFNNFKEYLY
+190 SSIFKNFKEYLY

-213 LAQTLTYSLFLA
+213 FAQTLTYSLFIA

-234 NLDNVRSSIPENFAV
+234 DLNNVRSSIPKNFAV

-268 LLDEILSLIN
+268 LLNEILSLIN
-278 HVNMDSII
+278 HVDMDSII

-293 DPYLHFYETFLSA
+293 DPYLHFYETFLST

-370 EAFRKALET
+370 EAFRKALEV

-441 NTLIQPSEIAADRG
+441 NTLIQPSEIVAYRG
-455 LQPIFEKELKSAQ
+455 LNPIFEKELSNAQ
-468 EIKKDEKI
+468 KIKKDENI
-476 LIITGNPPYSGA
+476 LIITGNHPYSGA

-497 EVRAT
+497 EVKAT

-514 ERNVKLTDK
+514 EKNVKLTDK
-523 IKKLLKNIQTQ
+523 IQTLLKNVQTQ
-534 NEGDKSVKNTNKD
+534 KESGSKN
-547 ALKNLKKLHSKYKLQ
+547 ALKELKSLHSKYKLQ

-615 ECYDELYILNLHGNA
+615 GCYDELYILNLHGNA

-649 QGVSINLFVKKAQA
+649 QGVSINLFVKKVQT
-663 TKQKILQKIYYYDVY
+663 TKKKIFYYDVY
-678 GERAEKYDF
+678 GQRAEKYAF

-696 EWLELAPREPFY
+696 EWLEIAPREPFY
-708 LLIPQKTSL
+708 LLIPQETPL
-717 LDEYEQGFSVQDMF
+717 LEEYEQGFSVQDMF
-731 QVGSTGICSQ
+731 QISSVGIATG
-741 RDHVVFHKDKE
+741 KDRIFIANNTE
-752 SLLKLLKDFSTLEP
+752 SLKEQV
-766 SELRRIYNIKKD
+766 LRYCN
-778 GRDWRLEYA
+778 EFNEQY
-787 IKDVKANANNLEEY
+787 IKD
-801 IVSCQYRPFDFYYT
+801 IHYRPFDIRKVYYDT
-815 YYTGKSKSFIAY
+815 KKLERARENT
-827 PRGEVFKHMLPPPT
+827 FKHMLPPPT
-841 NPKTPNQTCKNV
+841 NPKTPNQTRKNV
-853 ALNIARQSKMHG
+853 ALITSRRFCQSQK
-865 EWRYVMA
+865 
-872 HKELVDINLIASAGS
+872 S
-887 MGVGYNYPICQFN
+887 GVGFVSNKISDLRTWTCPGMEGGDYVNPLYHS
-900 NPNYTENFTPEFRSF
+900 PNYTENFTPEFRSF

-938 SPNYRKRYEE
+938 SPNYRKRYED

-975 LIGLHVLNQESLN
+975 LIGLHVLNKESLN
-988 HSFEKLKDATIGGSY
+988 HSFEKLKDTTIGESC
-1003 YKEAHERNPIIK
+1003 YKEVHDRIIK
-1015 KPSYNEPEQ
+1015 KPLHNEPEQ

-1033 FRGVSEE
+1033 FRGVSQE
-1040 IYNYMIGGYGVL
+1040 IHDYMIGGYGVL

-1057 SHKNESCNFDHVSNI
+1057 SHKNEPCNFDHVSNI

-1094 HLKGNDSQAL
+1094 HLKGNESKAL
-1104 MQEILQ
+1104 IQEILQ
-1110 NPPPPPHLIPISPL
+1110 
-1124 SYRAKPKP
+1124 
-1132 SEILTLMPH
+1132 
-1141 SSAKKQAIT
+1141 
-1150 ISIAEAEV
+1150 
-1158 QPSLYSVLPNLA
+1158 
-1170 LICDRGS
+1170 
-1177 KVSPISNVFVTNML
+1177 
-1191 CDLHVNGS
+1191 
-1199 GSYAFLLYR
+1199 
-1208 LE
+1208 

>member
-7 ESIKDLTPESN
+7 ESIKDLTPEKN

-23 TFLQILLISLKDDFN
+23 PSLHNLLNRLKDHFN
-38 TEFKIEHEPK
+38 KEFKIEHEPK
-48 KDKQGGQPDFRV
+48 KEQGSQPDFRV
-60 SYQGLNIG
+60 SFQGLNIG
-68 YIENKRVG
+68 YLENKRAGVN
-76 TDLIQLLKSDQILKY
+76 LRQLLKSDQILKY

-123 SVSSLDELSKPLK
+123 SVASPDELSKPLK
-136 PNPQTECDLVELFK
+136 PKPQTERDLIELFR

-158 PITNAKDFATHL
+158 PITNAKDFTTHL
-170 SAPTKYLKDALIQYQ
+170 STPTKYLKDALITYQ
-185 EKAQV
+185 KDEQV
-190 SSIFNNFKEYLY
+190 SSIFKNFKEYLY

-213 LAQTLTYSLFLA
+213 FAQTLTYSLFLA

-234 NLDNVRSSIPENFAV
+234 NLDNVRSSIPKNFAV

-268 LLDEILSLIN
+268 LLNEILSLIN
-278 HVNMDSII
+278 HVDMNSIL

-338 HFKDAPLGLKS
+338 RFKDAPLGLKS

-370 EAFRKALET
+370 EAFRKALEM
-379 RKTSDGGTS
+379 RKTSDGGIS

-429 LKENDALQIILT
+429 LKENDALKIILT
-441 NTLIQPSEIAADRG
+441 NTLIQPSEIAAYRG
-455 LQPIFEKELKSAQ
+455 LNPIFETELLNAQ
-468 EIKKDEKI
+468 DIKKDENI

-497 EVRAT
+497 EVKAT
-502 YGIEPEFQTIEI
+502 YGIEPKFQTIEI
-514 ERNVKLTDK
+514 EKNIKLTDK
-523 IKKLLKNIQTQ
+523 IKTLLKNIQTQ
-534 NEGDKSVKNTNKD
+534 KQGDKSVKNTNKD
-547 ALKNLKKLHSKYKLQ
+547 ALKNLKQIYSKYKLQ
-562 KEKNPKWLLDDYVK
+562 DEQNPKWLLDDYVK

-630 RKKEETPQGA
+630 RKKEKTPQGA
-640 KDENVFNIM
+640 DDENVFNIK
-649 QGVSINLFVKKAQA
+649 QGVSINLFVKNPQI
-663 TKQKILQKIYYYDVY
+663 TKQKIHYYDVY
-678 GERAEKYDF
+678 GERAEKYAF

-696 EWLELAPREPFY
+696 EWLELTPREPFY
-708 LLIPQKTSL
+708 LLIPQETPL
-717 LDEYEQGFSVQDMF
+717 LEEYEQGFSVKDMF
-731 QVGSTGICSQ
+731 QISSVGIVTG
-741 RDHVVFHKDKE
+741 RDRIFIANNTE
-752 SLLKLLKDFSTLEP
+752 SLKEQVLKFYCNEFN
-766 SELRRIYNIKKD
+766 EQYIK
-778 GRDWRLEYA
+778 G
-787 IKDVKANANNLEEY
+787 IH
-801 IVSCQYRPFDFYYT
+801 YRPFDIRKVYYDT
-815 YYTGKSKSFIAY
+815 KKLERARENT
-827 PRGEVFKHMLPPPT
+827 FKHMLPPPT
-841 NPKTPNQTCKNV
+841 NPKTPNQTRKNI
-853 ALNIARQSKMHG
+853 ALNTPRQLKNNDKSWTQCFISSH
-865 EWRYVMA
+865 
-872 HKELVDINLIASAGS
+872 INDQGLSSGGNGAG
-887 MGVGYNYPICQFN
+887 VNYPLYQFRD
-900 NPNYTENFTPEFRSF
+900 PNYTENFTPEFRGF

-922 SFEPLEVLGYI
+922 SFEPLEILGYI

-938 SPNYRKRYEE
+938 SPNYRKRYEG
-948 FLKADYPKIL
+948 FLKIDYPKIL
-958 FTNNKDL
+958 FTKNKDL
-965 FRVLSLLGIE
+965 FRALSLLGIE

-988 HSFEKLKDATIGGSY
+988 YSFEKLKDATIGESY
-1003 YKEAHERNPIIK
+1003 YIEAHKPDSIIK
-1015 KPSYNEPEQ
+1015 KPSHNEQ

-1033 FRGVSEE
+1033 FRGVSQE
-1040 IYNYMIGGYGVL
+1040 IYDYRIGGYCVL

-1057 SHKNESCNFDHVSNI
+1057 SHKNEPCDFDHVTRI

-1094 HLKGNDSQAL
+1094 HLKGNDSEAL

-1110 NPPPPPHLIPISPL
+1110 NPPPPPPFNTNI
-1124 SYRAKPKP
+1124 
-1132 SEILTLMPH
+1132 
-1141 SSAKKQAIT
+1141 
-1150 ISIAEAEV
+1150 
-1158 QPSLYSVLPNLA
+1158 A
-1170 LICDRGS
+1170 LILSRQAKAIGDFDFDGAFISKEASDNNIYRRGGG
-1177 KVSPISNVFVTNML
+1177 T
-1191 CDLHVNGS
+1191 
-1199 GSYAFLLYR
+1199 AFPLFCIT
-1208 LE
+1208 

>member
-7 ESIKDLTPESN
+7 ESIKDLTPEKN

-23 TFLQILLISLKDDFN
+23 LFLHNLLNRLKNHFN
-38 TEFKIEHEPK
+38 KEFKIEHEPK
-48 KDKQGGQPDFRV
+48 RDQGSQPDFRV
-60 SYQGLNIG
+60 SFQGFNIG
-68 YIENKRVG
+68 YIENKKVG
-76 TDLIQLLKSDQILKY
+76 VNLSQLLKEDQIRKY

-102 YLNFVWVGKDENN
+102 YLNFMWVGKDENN

-123 SVSSLDELSKPLK
+123 SVASLDELSKPLK
-136 PNPQTECDLVELFK
+136 PKPQTERDLIELFK
-150 SFFNYEAA
+150 SFFNHEAA

-170 SAPTKYLKDALIQYQ
+170 SPRTRYLKDALIKYQ
-185 EKAQV
+185 EKVQV

-234 NLDNVRSSIPENFAV
+234 NLDNVRSSIPKNFAV

-259 LDAIKEIQW
+259 LDEIKEIQW
-268 LLDEILSLIN
+268 LLNEILSSIN
-278 HVNMDSII
+278 HVDMDSIL

-306 YDPKLREK
+306 YDPKLRES

-370 EAFRKALET
+370 EAFRKALEM
-379 RKTSDGGTS
+379 RKTSDGGIS

-429 LKENDALQIILT
+429 LKENDALKIILT
-441 NTLIQPSEIAADRG
+441 NTLIQPSEIAAYRG
-455 LQPIFEKELKSAQ
+455 LQPIFETELKSAQ
-468 EIKKDEKI
+468 EIKKDENI

-497 EVRAT
+497 EVKAT

-514 ERNVKLTDK
+514 EKKVKLTDK
-523 IKKLLKNIQTQ
+523 IKTLLKNIQTQ
-534 NEGDKSVKNTNKD
+534 KESTNKD
-547 ALKNLKKLHSKYKLQ
+547 ALKNLKQIHSKYKLQ
-562 KEKNPKWLLDDYVK
+562 DERNPKWLLDDYVK

-601 LDNPTFRGLRRSLL
+601 LDNPTFRGSRRSLL

-630 RKKEETPQGA
+630 RKKEKTPQGA
-640 KDENVFNIM
+640 DDENVFDIM
-649 QGVSINLFVKKAQA
+649 QGVSINLFVKKAQI
-663 TKQKILQKIYYYDVY
+663 TKQKIRYYDVY
-678 GERAEKYDF
+678 GQRAEKYAF

-696 EWLELAPREPFY
+696 EWLELNPREPFY
-708 LLIPQKTSL
+708 LLLPLETPL
-717 LDEYEQGFSVQDMF
+717 LDEYEQGFSVKDMF
-731 QVGSTGICSQ
+731 QISSVGIVTG
-741 RDHVVFHKDKE
+741 RDRIFIANNTE
-752 SLLKLLKDFSTLEP
+752 SLKEQVLKYCNEFNEQC
-766 SELRRIYNIKKD
+766 
-778 GRDWRLEYA
+778 
-787 IKDVKANANNLEEY
+787 IKD
-801 IVSCQYRPFDFYYT
+801 IHYRPFDICKVYYDT
-815 YYTGKSKSFIAY
+815 KKLERARENT
-827 PRGEVFKHMLPPPT
+827 FKHMLPPPPPT

-853 ALNIARQSKMHG
+853 ALNTPRQLKNNDKS
-865 EWRYVMA
+865 WTQCFISSC
-872 HKELVDINLIASAGS
+872 INDQGLSSGGNGAG
-887 MGVGYNYPICQFN
+887 VNYPLYQFRD
-900 NPNYTENFTPEFRSF
+900 PNYTENFTPKFRDF

-922 SFEPLEVLGYI
+922 AFEPLEVLGYI

-938 SPNYRKRYEE
+938 SPNYRKRYEG
-948 FLKADYPKIL
+948 FLKIDYPKIL
-958 FTNNKDL
+958 FTKNKDL
-965 FRVLSLLGIE
+965 FRALSLLGIE

-988 HSFEKLKDATIGGSY
+988 YSFEKLKDDTIGESCY
-1003 YKEAHERNPIIK
+1003 IEMHERNPIIK
-1015 KPSYNEPEQ
+1015 KPSHNEQ

-1033 FRGVSEE
+1033 FSGVSQE
-1040 IYNYMIGGYGVL
+1040 IYDYRIGGYCVL

-1057 SHKNESCNFDHVSNI
+1057 SHKNESCKFDHVTRI

-1094 HLKGNDSQAL
+1094 HLKGNDSKAL

-1110 NPPPPPHLIPISPL
+1110 NPPPPHLIPISPL

-1132 SEILTLMPH
+1132 SETLTLMAH

-1150 ISIAEAEV
+1150 TSTAEV
-1158 QPSLYSVLPNLA
+1158 GEQLSPYSPYLISL
-1170 LICDRGS
+1170 
-1177 KVSPISNVFVTNML
+1177 
-1191 CDLHVNGS
+1191 
-1199 GSYAFLLYR
+1199 
-1208 LE
+1208 

>member
-23 TFLQILLISLKDDFN
+23 SFLQNLLDKLKNHFN
-38 TEFKIEHEPK
+38 KEFKIEHEPER
-48 KDKQGGQPDFRV
+48 KQGSQPDFRV

-68 YIENKRVG
+68 YIENKKVG
-76 TDLIQLLKSDQILKY
+76 TDLRKIVESKKSDQILKY

-102 YLNFVWVGKDENN
+102 YLNFVWVGKDEENK
-115 APLIKKEI
+115 PLIKKEI
-123 SVSSLDELSKPLK
+123 SVASPDELSKPIK
-136 PNPQTECDLVELFK
+136 PNPQTERDLIELFK

-170 SAPTKYLKDALIQYQ
+170 SPRTRYLKDALIQNQ
-185 EKAQV
+185 EKVQV
-190 SSIFNNFKEYLY
+190 SSIFKNFKEYLY

-213 LAQTLTYSLFLA
+213 FAQTLTYSLFLA

-234 NLDNVRSSIPENFAV
+234 DLNNVRSSISKNFAV

-259 LDAIKEIQW
+259 LDEIQDIQW
-268 LLDEILSLIN
+268 LLNEILSLIN
-278 HVNMDSII
+278 HVDMGSIL

-306 YDPKLREK
+306 YDPKLRES

-324 VKFIINALDSLLKT
+324 VEFIINALDSLLKT

-415 LNLSQAFKEEFKKP
+415 LNLSQAFKQEFKKP
-429 LKENDALQIILT
+429 LKENDALKIILT
-441 NTLIQPSEIAADRG
+441 NTLIQPSEIAAYRG
-455 LQPIFEKELKSAQ
+455 LQPIFEEELKSAQ
-468 EIKKDEKI
+468 EIKKDENI

-488 SSNEGLFEW
+488 SSNKGLFEW
-497 EVRAT
+497 EVKAT
-502 YGIEPEFQTIEI
+502 YGIEPEFQTIEV
-514 ERNVKLTDK
+514 EKNVKLTNR
-523 IKKLLKNIQTQ
+523 IKRLLKNFQIQK
-534 NEGDKSVKNTNKD
+534 ESGDQKALKE
-547 ALKNLKKLHSKYKLQ
+547 LKNLYSKYKLQ
-562 KEKNPKWLLDDYVK
+562 DEKNPKWLLDDYVK

-649 QGVSINLFVKKAQA
+649 QGVSINLFVKKAQT
-663 TKQKILQKIYYYDVY
+663 TKPKIHYYDVY
-678 GERAEKYDF
+678 GQRAEKYAF
-687 LAQNDLNSI
+687 LAQHDLNSI
-696 EWLELAPREPFY
+696 GWLELAPRGPFY
-708 LLIPQKTSL
+708 LLIPQETLL

-766 SELRRIYNIKKD
+766 SELRRKYNIKKD

-827 PRGEVFKHMLPPPT
+827 PRGEVFKHMLP
-841 NPKTPNQTCKNV
+841 
-853 ALNIARQSKMHG
+853 H
-865 EWRYVMA
+865 
-872 HKELVDINLIASAGS
+872 
-887 MGVGYNYPICQFN
+887 
-900 NPNYTENFTPEFRSF
+900 
-915 IDKHYNH
+915 
-922 SFEPLEVLGYI
+922 
-933 YALLY
+933 
-938 SPNYRKRYEE
+938 
-948 FLKADYPKIL
+948 
-958 FTNNKDL
+958 
-965 FRVLSLLGIE
+965 
-975 LIGLHVLNQESLN
+975 
-988 HSFEKLKDATIGGSY
+988 
-1003 YKEAHERNPIIK
+1003 
-1015 KPSYNEPEQ
+1015 
-1024 RLYINHSAY
+1024 
-1033 FRGVSEE
+1033 
-1040 IYNYMIGGYGVL
+1040 
-1052 DKYLK
+1052 
-1057 SHKNESCNFDHVSNI
+1057 
-1072 IKVIARTI
+1072 
-1080 EIQKTLGFLTSDLP
+1080 
-1094 HLKGNDSQAL
+1094 
-1104 MQEILQ
+1104 
-1110 NPPPPPHLIPISPL
+1110 PPPPPPPPPPPN
-1124 SYRAKPKP
+1124 PKKN
-1132 SEILTLMPH
+1132 
-1141 SSAKKQAIT
+1141 KKKMYTQNKKNKKK
-1150 ISIAEAEV
+1150 E
-1158 QPSLYSVLPNLA
+1158 
-1170 LICDRGS
+1170 RRWGR
-1177 KVSPISNVFVTNML
+1177 KKK
-1191 CDLHVNGS
+1191 
-1199 GSYAFLLYR
+1199 
-1208 LE
+1208 

>member
-7 ESIKDLTPESN
+7 ESIKDLTPEKN
-18 ELTHR
+18 ELAHR
-23 TFLQILLISLKDDFN
+23 SFLQNLLNRLKDHFN
-38 TEFKIEHEPK
+38 KEFKIEHEPK
-48 KDKQGGQPDFRV
+48 REQGSQPDFRV
-60 SYQGLNIG
+60 SFQGLNIG
-68 YIENKRVG
+68 YIENKRAGVN
-76 TDLIQLLKSDQILKY
+76 LSQLLKSDQIRKY

-102 YLNFVWVGKDENN
+102 YLNFMWVGKDENN

-123 SVSSLDELSKPLK
+123 SVASLDELSKPLK
-136 PNPQTECDLVELFK
+136 PKPQTERDLIELFK
-150 SFFNYEAA
+150 SFFNHEAA

-170 SAPTKYLKDALIQYQ
+170 SPRTRYLKDALIKYQ
-185 EKAQV
+185 EKTQV
-190 SSIFNNFKEYLY
+190 SSIFKNFKEYLY

-259 LDAIKEIQW
+259 LDGIKEIQW
-268 LLDEILSLIN
+268 LLNEILSSIN
-278 HVNMDSII
+278 HVDMDSIL

-306 YDPKLREK
+306 YDPKLRES

-370 EAFRKALET
+370 EAFRKALEM
-379 RKTSDGGTS
+379 RKTSDGGIS

-429 LKENDALQIILT
+429 LKENDALKIILT
-441 NTLIQPSEIAADRG
+441 NTLIQPSEIAAYRG
-455 LQPIFEKELKSAQ
+455 LNPIFETELSNAQ
-468 EIKKDEKI
+468 EIKKDENI

-497 EVRAT
+497 EVKAT

-514 ERNVKLTDK
+514 EKKVKLTDK
-523 IKKLLKNIQTQ
+523 IKTLLKNIQTQ
-534 NEGDKSVKNTNKD
+534 KESNSKK
-547 ALKNLKKLHSKYKLQ
+547 ALKELKQIHSKYKLQ
-562 KEKNPKWLLDDYVK
+562 DEKNPKWLLDDYVK

-630 RKKEETPQGA
+630 RKKEKTPQGA

-649 QGVSINLFVKKAQA
+649 QGVSINLFVKKAQT
-663 TKQKILQKIYYYDVY
+663 TKQKIHYYDVY
-678 GERAEKYDF
+678 GERAEKYAF

-696 EWLELAPREPFY
+696 EWLELTPREPFY
-708 LLIPQKTSL
+708 LLLPLKTRL
-717 LDEYEQGFSVQDMF
+717 LDEYEQGFSVKDMF
-731 QVGSTGICSQ
+731 QVGGTGICSK

-752 SLLKLLKDFSTLEP
+752 SLLELLKDFSTLEP
-766 SELRRIYNIKKD
+766 SELRRKYDISD
-778 GRDWRLEYA
+778 DSRDWRLEYA
-787 IKDVKANANNLEEY
+787 IREVKTNIKRLEEY
-801 IVSCQYRPFDFYYT
+801 IVLCQYRPFDYRWT
-815 YYTGKSKSFIAY
+815 YYTPNSRTFLAY
-827 PRGEVFKHMLPPPT
+827 PVYDVFKHMLPPPPT
-841 NPKTPNQTCKNV
+841 NPKTPNQTRKNV
-853 ALNIARQSKMHG
+853 ALITSRRFCQSQK
-865 EWRYVMA
+865 
-872 HKELVDINLIASAGS
+872 S
-887 MGVGYNYPICQFN
+887 GVGFVSNKISDLRTWTCPGMEGGDYVNPLYH
-900 NPNYTENFTPEFRSF
+900 NPNYTENFTPKFRDF

-922 SFEPLEVLGYI
+922 PFEPLEILGYI

-938 SPNYRKRYEE
+938 SPNYRKRYED
-948 FLKADYPKIL
+948 FLKNDYPKIL
-958 FTNNKDL
+958 FTKNKDL

-988 HSFEKLKDATIGGSY
+988 YSFEKLKDDTIGGSY
-1003 YKEAHERNPIIK
+1003 YIEAHERNPIIK
-1015 KPSYNEPEQ
+1015 KPSHNEQ

-1033 FRGVSEE
+1033 FVGVSQE
-1040 IYNYMIGGYGVL
+1040 IYDYRIGGYCIL

-1057 SHKNESCNFDHVSNI
+1057 SHKNESCDFDHVTCI

-1094 HLKGNDSQAL
+1094 HLKGNDSKAL

-1110 NPPPPPHLIPISPL
+1110 NPPPPPI
-1124 SYRAKPKP
+1124 
-1132 SEILTLMPH
+1132 
-1141 SSAKKQAIT
+1141 
-1150 ISIAEAEV
+1150 
-1158 QPSLYSVLPNLA
+1158 
-1170 LICDRGS
+1170 
-1177 KVSPISNVFVTNML
+1177 
-1191 CDLHVNGS
+1191 
-1199 GSYAFLLYR
+1199 
-1208 LE
+1208 

>member
-7 ESIKDLTPESN
+7 ESIKDLTPEKN

-23 TFLQILLISLKDDFN
+23 LFLHNLLDKLKNHFN
-38 TEFKIEHEPK
+38 KEFKIEHEPNR
-48 KDKQGGQPDFRV
+48 DKQGGQPDFRV
-60 SYQGLNIG
+60 SFQGLSIG
-68 YIENKRVG
+68 YIENKRAG
-76 TDLIQLLKSDQILKY
+76 ENLNQLSKSDQVRKY

-102 YLNFVWVGKDENN
+102 YLNFMWVGKDENN

-123 SVSSLDELSKPLK
+123 SVASLDELSKPLK
-136 PNPQTECDLVELFK
+136 PKPQTEHDLIELFK
-150 SFFNYEAA
+150 SFFNHEAA

-170 SAPTKYLKDALIQYQ
+170 SPRTKYLKDALIKYQ

-190 SSIFNNFKEYLY
+190 SSIFKNFKEYLY

-234 NLDNVRSSIPENFAV
+234 NLDNVRSSIPKNFAV

-259 LDAIKEIQW
+259 LDEIKEIQW
-268 LLDEILSLIN
+268 LLNEILSSIN
-278 HVNMDSII
+278 HVDMDSIL

-338 HFKDAPLGLKS
+338 RFKDAPLGLKS

-370 EAFRKALET
+370 EAFRKALEV

-415 LNLSQAFKEEFKKP
+415 LNLSQAFKQEFKKP
-429 LKENDALQIILT
+429 LKENDALKIILT
-441 NTLIQPSEIAADRG
+441 NTLIQPSEIAAHRG
-455 LQPIFEKELKSAQ
+455 LQPIFETELLNAR
-468 EIKKDEKI
+468 EIKKDKI

-497 EVRAT
+497 EVKAT
-502 YGIEPEFQTIEI
+502 YGIEPEFQTIEV
-514 ERNVKLTDK
+514 EKNVKLTDK
-523 IKKLLKNIQTQ
+523 IKTLLSSVQIQKQSGSKNALKELKN
-534 NEGDKSVKNTNKD
+534 
-547 ALKNLKKLHSKYKLQ
+547 LHSKYKLQ

-640 KDENVFNIM
+640 RDENVFNIK
-649 QGVSINLFVKKAQA
+649 QGVSINLFVKKAQT
-663 TKQKILQKIYYYDVY
+663 TKQKIHYYDVY
-678 GERAEKYDF
+678 GQRAEKYAF

-696 EWLELAPREPFY
+696 EWLEIAPRAPFY
-708 LLIPQKTSL
+708 LLIPQETPL

-766 SELRRIYNIKKD
+766 SELRGKYNIKKD

-801 IVSCQYRPFDFYYT
+801 IVLCQYRPFDFYYT

-827 PRGEVFKHMLPPPT
+827 PRGEVFKHMLPPP
-841 NPKTPNQTCKNV
+841 PPN
-853 ALNIARQSKMHG
+853 
-865 EWRYVMA
+865 
-872 HKELVDINLIASAGS
+872 
-887 MGVGYNYPICQFN
+887 
-900 NPNYTENFTPEFRSF
+900 
-915 IDKHYNH
+915 
-922 SFEPLEVLGYI
+922 
-933 YALLY
+933 
-938 SPNYRKRYEE
+938 
-948 FLKADYPKIL
+948 
-958 FTNNKDL
+958 
-965 FRVLSLLGIE
+965 
-975 LIGLHVLNQESLN
+975 
-988 HSFEKLKDATIGGSY
+988 
-1003 YKEAHERNPIIK
+1003 
-1015 KPSYNEPEQ
+1015 KP
-1024 RLYINHSAY
+1024 
-1033 FRGVSEE
+1033 
-1040 IYNYMIGGYGVL
+1040 
-1052 DKYLK
+1052 
-1057 SHKNESCNFDHVSNI
+1057 
-1072 IKVIARTI
+1072 
-1080 EIQKTLGFLTSDLP
+1080 
-1094 HLKGNDSQAL
+1094 
-1104 MQEILQ
+1104 
-1110 NPPPPPHLIPISPL
+1110 
-1124 SYRAKPKP
+1124 
-1132 SEILTLMPH
+1132 
-1141 SSAKKQAIT
+1141 
-1150 ISIAEAEV
+1150 
-1158 QPSLYSVLPNLA
+1158 
-1170 LICDRGS
+1170 
-1177 KVSPISNVFVTNML
+1177 
-1191 CDLHVNGS
+1191 
-1199 GSYAFLLYR
+1199 
-1208 LE
+1208 